1 MASPQTSCSPGVG
14 WLRKAASPRPA
25 VGKRSCRL
33 LIIGL
38 CRTKFANFIGSWA
51 RRRWKRRFSKRPS
64 NTPQGQKNNCGC
76 RRGRRRTVPDE
87 DRGRG
92 HRRLPLQSCG
102 PSTGTVQEANR
113 WGSPRPDDE
122 LVSKIK
128 AVIAELA
135 TYGYRRVHAVLKRQ
149 ALAAG
154 LKPPNHKRVYRVMK
168 VHGLLLDR
176 HVGGDERRHDGRI
189 AVDERNRR
197 WCSDGFEIGCDN
209 GARVRVS
216 FALDCCDREAMSF
229 LATTGGIAGEDVRD
243 LMVAAVEYRFGPVN
257 RLPVT
262 IEWLSDNGSCYV
274 AGDTRSFARD
284 IGLEPRTTPLES
296 PQSNGI
302 DWPPLIGPGGMLV

>member
-1 MASPQTSCSPGVG
+1 MKTVAEVIGVSRSNLADHLQERCKKRIG
-14 WLRKAASPRPA
+14 RP
-25 VGKRSCRL
+25 
-33 LIIGL
+33 
-38 CRTKFANFIGSWA
+38 
-51 RRRWKRRFSKRPS
+51 
-64 NTPQGQKNNCGC
+64 
-76 RRGRRRTVPDE
+76 
-87 DRGRG
+87 
-92 HRRLPLQSCG
+92 PL
-102 PSTGTVQEANR
+102 
-113 WGSPRPDDE
+113 PDDE

-209 GARVRVS
+209 GERVRVA

-243 LMVAAVEYRFGPVN
+243 LMVAAVEYRFGQVN

-296 PQSNGI
+296 PQSNGMAEAFVRTI
-302 DWPPLIGPGGMLV
+302 KRDYVRVSPRPDAETVMRQLPAWIAHYNEVHPHKALGYRSPREFIAAHARP